1 MIRQENISNP
11 VAPARA
17 IEETVIDD
25 SSGGLLSK
33 MREDVQ
39 SEGFSLSICV
49 SIGLRSAKAFL
60 TIPGQQSTLAEAKT

>member
-17 IEETVIDD
+17 IEEAAIDD

-39 SEGFSLSICV
+39 S
-49 SIGLRSAKAFL
+49 
-60 TIPGQQSTLAEAKT
+60 